1 MDPTTDVKQMRD
13 TLMSHVDEQL
23 AHTYEQIKNA
33 DEQLARMEDQL
44 SRPAREA
51 IPGSHPLRSRDRPWL
66 RGIVGLLLAACIA
79 AAAFLSQ
86 SSYRGVVEPWASQL
100 VSALA
105 VPKLVVQLAA
115 AEPPAQIAPNDT
127 TPTAVPAS
135 PEPAKSLEAMAR
147 DLADMERK
155 IEMLNAMVTDNA
167 NAVEQIQASQEQV
180 VRDIAR
186 NAEFLKAS
194 QEQLVKLV
202 AATSQQNLPPRTSAS
217 QPQAAIG
224 TRKPART
231 PTSSHASARPQVPT
245 QLRPE
250 ER

>member
-13 TLMSHVDEQL
+13 ALLSRVDEQL
-23 AHTYEQIKNA
+23 AHTYEQIKSA
-33 DEQLARMEDQL
+33 DEQLARVEGQL
-44 SRPAREA
+44 SRHAREA
-51 IPGSHPLRSRDRPWL
+51 TPGSRPQRSRNRPWL
-66 RGIVGLLLAACIA
+66 RGIVGLLLAAYIV

-86 SSYRGVVEPWASQL
+86 SSYAGAVGRWAPQL
-100 VSALA
+100 VSALTL
-105 VPKLVVQLAA
+105 PKLVVQLAA
-115 AEPPAQIAPNDT
+115 AEPPGQIASNDA

-135 PEPAKSLEAMAR
+135 PEPAKSLETVAR

-155 IEMLNAMVTDNA
+155 VEMLNAMVTDNA
-167 NAVEQIQASQEQV
+167 NAVEQIQASQDQV

-186 NAEFLKAS
+186 NAELLKAS
-194 QEQLVKLV
+194 QEQLEKLV
-202 AATSQQNLPPRTSAS
+202 AATSQQNLPPRTSAP

-231 PTSSHASARPQVPT
+231 PASSHASARPQVPT
-245 QLRPE
+245 HLRPE